1 MKVVVRFALN
11 IILVLQVLLLFL
23 FLFDERIQ
31 LPVWLQVTGRL
42 HPMVLHLPI
51 GFLIFLVVLLFFKS
65 QFKKKSFNRLVFICL
80 LLISLSASFSALFG
94 LFLSLQGDYGT
105 DQLQLHKVGG
115 VVLSFLC
122 YFLLIGY
129 AYAKKRKAIIYVGT
143 AVTMSALLF
152 TGHTGSILT
161 HGENFVFAP
170 IMKTSVKEVSLETS
184 SLYQIAVEP
193 ILEKKCFSCH
203 NEGKSKGG
211 LVMTSA
217 DKFKQGGKKGVE
229 WVAGNPD
236 SSRLVQYI
244 HLPLADDDHMPPD
257 GKPQLSA
264 TEIFVLE
271 SWIKSGADFEK
282 LLGEY
287 SDTDT
292 LKKLVTNHREESRQS
307 EPVKVYEFSAVSKS
321 VIDKLNTPYC
331 SVFPLYQNSA
341 ALQADFFIRASFNIE
356 TLKSLSEI
364 KDQLVVLNLSKMPVD
379 DVDLKT
385 ISQFTN
391 LEKLNLNFTDLTGA
405 GLSELKSLTKLKSLS
420 LSGTAV
426 DDQSVETIL
435 SLPALE
441 ELFVWDTKVA
451 YEQSEEWQRKY
462 PAVKIVQRLFNDPT
476 ILQLSKPILVN
487 EGIIK
492 QGESIQLKHS
502 MPGVK
507 ILYTLDGTEPDSLK
521 GIVYDKP
528 IIVNETVKLKAIACR
543 DGWYCSDL
551 LTTTNFVAGYKP
563 DYAELL
569 TPADKKYPGLG
580 ASNLTDGRKGFT
592 DVLREPAWLG
602 FRENNFEAGFDFG
615 ATPPVIK
622 KIVLSYGNNL
632 GGYLFPPTEVE
643 VWGGA
648 DEEHLT
654 LVKTIKPEMP
664 KGYEPQRVEALGVDF
679 EPAKYSYYKI
689 VAKPISKLPGWHGGK
704 GQKGW
709 VFIDEVFFY

>member
-1 MKVVVRFALN
+1 MKILAKFTLN
-11 IILVLQVLLLFL
+11 IILALQVLLLFL

-51 GFLIFLVVLLFFKS
+51 GFLIFLVALLFLKN

-80 LLISLSASFSALFG
+80 LLISLSASVSALFG
-94 LFLSLQGDYGT
+94 LFLSLQSDYGAE
-105 DQLQLHKVGG
+105 QLQEHKLGG

-122 YFLLIGY
+122 YFVLIGY
-129 AYAKKRKAIIYVGT
+129 ANVKRRKAILYVGT
-143 AVTMSALLF
+143 AVTLSALLY
-152 TGHTGSILT
+152 TGHTGSVLT

-170 IMKTSVKEVSLETS
+170 ITKTAAEQISLKTS
-184 SLYQIAVEP
+184 SLYKIAVEP
-193 ILEKKCFSCH
+193 ILESKCFSCH

-211 LVMTSA
+211 LVITSV
-217 DKFKQGGKKGVE
+217 DKFKQGGKKGAE

-257 GKPQLSA
+257 GKPQL
-264 TEIFVLE
+264 TPVEIFILE

-282 LLGEY
+282 LLTEY
-287 SDTDT
+287 SDSDT
-292 LKKLVTNHREESRQS
+292 LKNWVTIHQVVKEQP
-307 EPVKVYEFSAVSKS
+307 EPEKDYDFPALSQT

-356 TLKSLSEI
+356 TLKSLSQI
-364 KDQLVVLNLSKMPVD
+364 KDQLVVLNLSKMPLKD
-379 DVDLKT
+379 SDLKT
-385 ISQFTN
+385 ISQFKN
-391 LEKLNLNFTDLTGA
+391 LEKLNLNFTDVDGS
-405 GLSELKSLTKLKSLS
+405 GLSDLKSLTKLESLS
-420 LSGTAV
+420 LSGTALYN
-426 DDQSVETIL
+426 QYVESIL
-435 SLPALE
+435 SLPELK
-441 ELFVWDTKVA
+441 ELFIWDTKVTDA
-451 YEQSEEWQRKY
+451 QSNEWQKKY
-462 PAVKIVQRLFNDPT
+462 PAVKIVQQLFNDST
-476 ILQLSKPILVN
+476 ILQLSKPILIN

-507 ILYTLDGTEPDSLK
+507 IMYTLDGTEPDSVRGK
-521 GIVYDKP
+521 VYEKP
-528 IIVNETVKLKAIACR
+528 IAVNETVKLKSIACR
-543 DGWYCSDL
+543 EGWYCSEL
-551 LTTTNFVAGYKP
+551 LSVTNFVEGYKP
-563 DYAELL
+563 NRAELF
-569 TPADKKYPGLG
+569 TPVDKKYPGLG
-580 ASNLTDGRKGFT
+580 AASLTDGRKGFT

-615 ATPPVIK
+615 VTPPTLK
-622 KIVLSYGNNL
+622 KIVLSYGNNI

-654 LVKTIKPEMP
+654 LVKKFKTEMP

-679 EPAKYSYYKI
+679 EPATYSYYKI
-689 VAKPISKLPGWHGGK
+689 VAKPISKLPEWHGGK

>member
-1 MKVVVRFALN
+1 MQKIRATVLN
-11 IILVLQVLLLFL
+11 IILALQVLLLFL

-31 LPVWLQVTGRL
+31 LPVWLQVIGRL

-51 GFLIFLVVLLFFKS
+51 GFLIFLVALLFLKN
-65 QFKKKSFNRLVFICL
+65 QFRKKSFNRLVFICL
-80 LLISLSASFSALFG
+80 LLISLSASVSALFG
-94 LFLSLQGDYGT
+94 LFLSLQSDYGAE
-105 DQLQLHKVGG
+105 QLQEHKLGG

-122 YFLLIGY
+122 YFVLIGY
-129 AYAKKRKAIIYVGT
+129 AFVKKRRAILYVGT
-143 AVTMSALLF
+143 AISVSALLY
-152 TGHTGSILT
+152 TGHTGSVLT
-161 HGENFVFAP
+161 HGKNFVFAP
-170 IMKTSVKEVSLETS
+170 IIKTTVKEISIDKS
-184 SLYQIAVEP
+184 SVYKIAVEP
-193 ILEKKCFSCH
+193 ILKKKCFSCH

-211 LVMTSA
+211 LVMTSL

-236 SSRLVQYI
+236 SSRLMQYI

-257 GKPQLSA
+257 GKPQLTA

-271 SWIKSGADFEK
+271 SWIQSGADFEK
-282 LLGEY
+282 LLTDY

-292 LKKLVTNHREESRQS
+292 LKNWITNHHEESIQS
-307 EPVKVYEFSAVSKS
+307 EPEKVYNFPSVSQT

-331 SVFPLYQNSA
+331 SVFPLYQGSS

-364 KDQLVVLNLSKMPVD
+364 KDQLVVLNLSKMPVSD
-379 DVDLKT
+379 EDLKI
-385 ISQFTN
+385 ISQFKN
-391 LEKLNLNFTDLTGA
+391 LEKLNLNFTDLDGS
-405 GLSELKSLTKLKSLS
+405 GLSELKSPTKLQSLS
-420 LSGTAV
+420 LSGTAL
-426 DDQSVETIL
+426 DNQYVESIL
-435 SLPALE
+435 SLPELK
-441 ELFVWDTKVA
+441 ELFIWDTKVT
-451 YEQSEEWQRKY
+451 EQQSIEWQKKY
-462 PAVKIVQRLFNDPT
+462 PSVNIVQRLFNDPT

-492 QGESIQLKHS
+492 HGESIQLKHS

-507 ILYTLDGTEPDSLK
+507 IMYTLDGTEPDSIS
-521 GIVYDKP
+521 GMVYDKP
-528 IIVNETVKLKAIACR
+528 IAVTETVKLKAIACR
-543 DGWYCSDL
+543 VGWYCSEL
-551 LTTTNFVAGYKP
+551 LSVTNFVEGYKP
-563 DYAELL
+563 KQAELF

-580 ASNLTDGRKGFT
+580 AASLTDGRKGFT

-615 ATPPVIK
+615 VTLPTLK
-622 KIVLSYGNNL
+622 KIVLSYGNNI

-648 DEEHLT
+648 DKKNLT

-664 KGYEPQRVEALGVDF
+664 KGYEPQRVEALGIDF
-679 EPAKYSYYKI
+679 EPATYSYYKI
-689 VAKPISKLPGWHGGK
+689 VAKPISKLPEWHGGK

>member
-1 MKVVVRFALN
+1 MQKTRTVVLN
-11 IILVLQVLLLFL
+11 IILVLQVFLLFL
-23 FLFDERIQ
+23 FLFDDRIQ

-51 GFLIFLVVLLFFKS
+51 GFLIFLVTLLFLKN

-80 LLISLSASFSALFG
+80 LLISLSASVSALFG

-105 DQLQLHKVGG
+105 EQLKQHKVGG

-122 YFLLIGY
+122 YFVLIGY
-129 AYAKKRKAIIYVGT
+129 AYVRKRRAILYVGT
-143 AVTMSALLF
+143 AVAVSGLLY
-152 TGHTGSILT
+152 TGHTGAVLT

-170 IMKTSVKEVSLETS
+170 IMKTSTKQISLETS
-184 SLYQIAVEP
+184 SVYQIAVEP

-211 LVMTSA
+211 LVMTA
-217 DKFKQGGKKGVE
+217 IEKFKQGGKKGIE

-257 GKPQLSA
+257 GKPQLTA

-282 LLGEY
+282 LLADY

-292 LKKLVTNHREESRQS
+292 IKNWVTIHGKANDVAQPE
-307 EPVKVYEFSAVSKS
+307 KVYHFPAVSQS

-331 SVFPLYQNSA
+331 SVFPLYQGSP

-364 KDQLVVLNLSKMPVD
+364 NDQLVVLNLSKMPLKD
-379 DVDLKT
+379 SDLKT
-385 ISQFTN
+385 ISQFKN
-391 LEKLNLNFTDLTGA
+391 LEKLNLNFTDVDGSGLT
-405 GLSELKSLTKLKSLS
+405 ELKSLTKLESLS
-420 LSGTAV
+420 LSGTAL
-426 DDQSVETIL
+426 DNQYVESIL
-435 SLPALE
+435 SLPELK
-441 ELFVWDTKVA
+441 ELFIWDTKVT
-451 YEQSEEWQRKY
+451 EVQSNEWQKKY
-462 PAVKIVQRLFNDPT
+462 PTVKIVQRLFNDPT
-476 ILQLSKPILVN
+476 ILRLSKAILVN

-492 QGESIQLKHS
+492 QGQSIQLKHS
-502 MPGVK
+502 LPGVK
-507 ILYTLDGTEPDSLK
+507 IMYTLDGAEPDSVS
-521 GIVYDKP
+521 GMVYDKP
-528 IIVNETVKLKAIACR
+528 IAVTETVKLKAIACR
-543 DGWYCSDL
+543 EGWYCSGPL
-551 LTTTNFVAGYKP
+551 SVTNFVEGYKP
-563 DYAELL
+563 NRAELL
-569 TPADKKYPGLG
+569 TPVDKKYPGLG
-580 ASNLTDGRKGFT
+580 AASLTDGLKGFT
-592 DVLREPAWLG
+592 DVLRESAWLG

-615 ATPPVIK
+615 ATPPTIK
-622 KIVLSYGNNL
+622 KIVLSYGNNI

-648 DEEHLT
+648 DKEHLK
-654 LVKTIKPEMP
+654 LVKKFKTEMP

-679 EPAKYSYYKI
+679 EPTTYSYYKI
-689 VAKPISKLPGWHGGK
+689 VAKPISKLPEWHSGK

-709 VFIDEVFFY
+709 VFIDEFFFY

>member
-1 MKVVVRFALN
+1 MKVVTKFALN
-11 IILVLQVLLLFL
+11 IILALQVLILFL

-51 GFLIFLVVLLFFKS
+51 GFLIFLVALLFLKN

-80 LLISLSASFSALFG
+80 LLISLSASVSALFG
-94 LFLSLQGDYGT
+94 LFLSLQSDYGVE
-105 DQLQLHKVGG
+105 QLQEHKLGG
-115 VVLSFLC
+115 VVLSFFC
-122 YFLLIGY
+122 YFVLIGY
-129 AYAKKRKAIIYVGT
+129 AYVKKRKAILYVGT
-143 AVTMSALLF
+143 AVCVSALLY
-152 TGHTGSILT
+152 TGHTGSVLT

-170 IMKTSVKEVSLETS
+170 MIKTTVKEISIDKS
-184 SLYQIAVEP
+184 SVYQIAVEP

-211 LVMTSA
+211 LVMTSL

-257 GKPQLSA
+257 GKPQLTA

-271 SWIKSGADFEK
+271 TWIKSGADFEK
-282 LLGEY
+282 LLAEY
-287 SDTDT
+287 SDYDT
-292 LKKLVTNHREESRQS
+292 LKNWVTIHQEVKEQP
-307 EPVKVYEFSAVSKS
+307 EPEKVYDFPAVSQT

-341 ALQADFFIRASFNIE
+341 ALQADFFIRASFKIN
-356 TLKSLSEI
+356 TLESLSEI
-364 KDQLVVLNLSKMPVD
+364 KDQLVILNLSKMPLKD
-379 DVDLKT
+379 SDLKI

-391 LEKLNLNFTDLTGA
+391 LEKLNLNFTDLTGTRLA
-405 GLSELKSLTKLKSLS
+405 ELKSLTKLQSLS
-420 LSGTAV
+420 LSGTAL
-426 DDQSVETIL
+426 DNQYVESIL
-435 SLPALE
+435 SLPELK
-441 ELFVWDTKVA
+441 ELFIWDTKVTN
-451 YEQSEEWQRKY
+451 EQSNEWQKKY
-462 PAVKIVQRLFNDPT
+462 PAVKIVQQLFNDST
-476 ILQLSKPILVN
+476 ILQLSKPIPVN

-492 QGESIQLKHS
+492 HGESIQLKHS
-502 MPGVK
+502 MSGVK
-507 ILYTLDGTEPDSLK
+507 IMYTLDGTEPDSVS
-521 GIVYDKP
+521 GMVYDKP
-528 IIVNETVKLKAIACR
+528 IVVSETVKLKAMACR
-543 DGWYCSDL
+543 EGWYCSEL
-551 LTTTNFVAGYKP
+551 LSVTNFVEGYKP
-563 DYAELL
+563 KQAELFK
-569 TPADKKYPGLG
+569 PADKKYPGLG
-580 ASNLTDGRKGFT
+580 AANLTDGRKGFT

-602 FRENNFEAGFDFG
+602 FRENDFEAGFDFG
-615 ATPPVIK
+615 ATPPALK
-622 KIVLSYGNNL
+622 RIVLSYGNNI

-648 DEEHLT
+648 DREHLT
-654 LVKTIKPEMP
+654 LVKKFRTEMP

-679 EPAKYSYYKI
+679 EPATYSYYKI
-689 VAKPISKLPGWHGGK
+689 VVKPISKLPEWHGGK